1 MKSNRNTFLTAF
13 ILVLFLALT
22 AQSVKAQQE
31 IMNVDSLFQQARQ
44 LAFHKKLAKAQE
56 LCTEILDQKPDYF
69 DARVLLANT
78 FAWQHNY
85 DRAHLELQKI
95 FESKPKHYDALL
107 ASSDYY
113 FWEGSLDKALET
125 AKQGLSDY
133 PNDENF
139 LFKISR
145 ILLKMG
151 KSAEAQ
157 RRLLQL
163 LNINPGHAG
172 AKALLA
178 QIKKIRIFNRIT
190 LGHSFEYFA
199 KPYQYR
205 WHMFNLDYQRKTPI
219 GNIIASVR
227 MADVVYDGENLFE
240 TGKAFQFALDA
251 YPRISK
257 NNYAY
262 LSYGFSNQAL
272 FPKQRA
278 GAEFYQKL
286 PLAFEVSAGFRF
298 LQFQNIDETYS
309 NTWIYTGHVGKY
321 IKNYWLSFRPYLSP
335 KSSGLSQSYYFIIR
349 RYFNTADN
357 YLGLQAGTGNSPDAP
372 TDYLNPLTLYKLKTQ
387 SIQLDFQHL
396 LGKQWL
402 IKILMGYKKTEY
414 HPETFRNVFYST
426 VQLACYF

>member
-1 MKSNRNTFLTAF
+1 MKTNRNTFLTAF
-13 ILVLFLALT
+13 ILVLFLALS
-22 AQSVKAQQE
+22 AHPVKAQQE
-31 IMNVDSLFQQARQ
+31 RMNVDSLFQQARQ
-44 LAFHKKLAKAQE
+44 LAFQKQLAKAQK

-78 FAWQHNY
+78 YAWQHNY

-95 FESKPKHYDALL
+95 FESKPRHYDALL

-113 FWEGSLDKALET
+113 FWAGNLDKALET
-125 AKQGLSDY
+125 AKQGLSYY

-151 KSAEAQ
+151 KSSEAQ

-178 QIKKIRIFNRIT
+178 QIKKIRIFNRIS

-199 KPYQYR
+199 EPYQYR

-219 GNIIASVR
+219 GNVIASVR
-227 MADVVYDGENLFE
+227 MADVVYDGETLFE
-240 TGKAFQFALDA
+240 TGKAFQFTIDA

-262 LSYGFSNQAL
+262 LSYGFSNQVP

-278 GAEFYQKL
+278 GFELYQKL
-286 PLAFEVSAGFRF
+286 PLAFEASAGFRF
-298 LQFQNIDETYS
+298 LQFQNTDNTYS

-321 IKNYWLSFRPYLSP
+321 IKNYWLSFRPYISP
-335 KSSGLSQSYYFIIR
+335 QSSGFSQAYYFIIR
-349 RYFNTADN
+349 RYFHTADN

-372 TDYLNPLTLYKLKTQ
+372 TDYLNPLNIYKLKTQ

-402 IKILMGYKKTEY
+402 IKILMGYKKAEY
-414 HPETFRNVFYST
+414 HPQTLRNVIYTS